1 MPGARRA
8 CQRGLWWEAAVK
20 LSIAAEAWDDVSA
33 ALDAAMDRAGAERGR
48 WLAGNTF
55 TRVRVDGVDRWV
67 HVDSVE
73 VATVRHRTSRAGD
86 PAPARALPDQQPG
99 ARGRPVAGG

>member
-1 MPGARRA
+1 M
-8 CQRGLWWEAAVK
+8 
-20 LSIAAEAWDDVSA
+20 SA

-86 PAPARALPDQQPG
+86 PHRQ
-99 ARGRPVAGG
+99 VN